1 MTCHRLG
8 LGIMLGIGLLASGV
22 LADESGRVY
31 GKITTEDGDTY
42 EGLIRWDKNEAS
54 WVDILNGT
62 KDRDDE
68 SDFKRRKR
76 SGKDRSS
83 IRLFGV
89 YVGDNESG
97 FWGSSAASGIRM
109 GHIKMLEPDGD
120 DAVELTLKSGKI
132 VRLSEGSTDIG
143 SNIREIIIEDNG
155 EGDVEL
161 SWEDIDKMELLPT
174 PSGAQSNSGERLYG
188 VLTTRGGNQFT
199 GFVCWDMDESLT
211 DDLLEGETRDRSRK
225 IKFDKIASIE
235 RYSASAC
242 EVTLKA
248 GESVVLRGSNDVD
261 ESNRGIT
268 VSDPAFGDVT
278 VQWDEF
284 DKVEFKPAPAQVT
297 YDRFDG
303 GKPLHGTVY
312 TEDGESYTG
321 TIKWDDDEENTWELL
336 NGNYRDAEF
345 QIEFGLIKKI
355 EKQSSRSTMVTVS
368 DGRTLRLRGSN
379 DVNEDNKGIRI
390 KVDGGAKEVDVDWD
404 EFAKV
409 EFSR

>member
-1 MTCHRLG
+1 MTWNRPV
-8 LGIMLGIGLLASGV
+8 LGIVLGIGVLVSSG
-22 LADESGRVY
+22 LADETGRVY
-31 GKITTEDGDTY
+31 GKITTGDGDTY
-42 EGLIRWDKNEAS
+42 EGLIRWDKNEAN

-62 KDRDDE
+62 KDRDE
-68 SDFKRRKR
+68 ETDFKRKR
-76 SGKDRSS
+76 RSS
-83 IRLFGV
+83 RDHSNIRLFGI
-89 YVGDNESG
+89 YVGENGSNL
-97 FWGSSAASGIRM
+97 WGSSAASGVRM

-120 DAVELTLKSGKI
+120 DAVLLTLKSGKT
-132 VRLSEGSTDIG
+132 VQLSEGSTDIG
-143 SNIREIIIEDNG
+143 TNIREIIIEDKN

-161 SWEDIDKMELLPT
+161 TWDDIEKMELLPT
-174 PSGAQSNSGERLYG
+174 PAAATSNLGERLYG
-188 VLTTRGGNQFT
+188 TLTTRAGDQYT
-199 GFVCWDMDESLT
+199 GFVCWDMDETLT

-248 GESVVLRGSNDVD
+248 GESVVLRGTNDVD

-278 VQWDEF
+278 VQWGEF

-312 TEDGESYTG
+312 TEEGESYTG
-321 TIKWDDDEENTWELL
+321 TIRWDDDEEYTWELL

-355 EKQSSRSTMVTVS
+355 EKQSSRSTTVTVS
-368 DGRTLRLRGSN
+368 DGRTFRLRGSN
-379 DVNEDNKGIRI
+379 DVDEDNKGIRI
-390 KVDGGAKEVDVDWD
+390 KVDGGKEVDIDWE

>member
-1 MTCHRLG
+1 MTWQRLG
-8 LGIMLGIGLLASGV
+8 FGIVLGIGVLAGGV
-22 LADESGRVY
+22 LADEMGRVY
-31 GKITTEDGDTY
+31 GRITTEDGDTY

-62 KDRDDE
+62 KDRDE
-68 SDFKRRKR
+68 ETDFRQKKRAGRNR
-76 SGKDRSS
+76 TS
-83 IRLFGV
+83 IKLFGV
-89 YVGDNESG
+89 YVGENESG
-97 FWGSSAASGIRM
+97 FWGTSAASGIRM
-109 GHIKMLEPDGD
+109 GNIKMLEPDGD
-120 DAVELTLKSGKI
+120 DAVELTLKSGKV

-143 SNIREIIIEDNG
+143 SNIREIIIEDKK

-161 SWEDIDKMELLPT
+161 SWEDIDKLEMLPT
-174 PSGAQSNSGERLYG
+174 PSGVTSNLGERLYG
-188 VLTTRGGNQFT
+188 TLTTRAGDQYT
-199 GFVCWDMDESLT
+199 GFVCWDMDETLS
-211 DDLLEGETRDRSRK
+211 DDILEGESRDRSRK

-248 GESVVLRGSNDVD
+248 GESVVLRGTNDVD

-268 VSDPAFGDVT
+268 ISDPAFGDVT

-284 DKVEFKPAPAQVT
+284 DKLEFKPAPVQVT

-303 GKPLHGTVY
+303 GKPLHGTVT

-321 TIKWDDDEENTWELL
+321 SIRWDDDEESTWELL

-345 QIEFGLIKKI
+345 QIEFGLIKMI

-368 DGRTLRLRGSN
+368 DGRTFRLRGSN
-379 DVNEDNKGIRI
+379 DVDEDNKGIRI
-390 KVDGGAKEVDVDWD
+390 MVDGGTKEVDVDWD

-409 EFSR
+409 EFTR